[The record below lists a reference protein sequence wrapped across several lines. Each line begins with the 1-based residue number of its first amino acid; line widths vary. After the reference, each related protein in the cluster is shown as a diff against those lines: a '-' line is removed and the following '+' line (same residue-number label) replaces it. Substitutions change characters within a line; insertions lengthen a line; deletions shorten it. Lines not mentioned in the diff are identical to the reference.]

1 MRLKPVLGP
10 VQLTFYAVGVI
21 VGAGI
26 YSVIGGAAGIAH
38 EGLWLSFVIGA
49 LVALLTGLSYAE
61 MTTSFP
67 VAGAEYIYI
76 RRATPRADWA
86 AFGVGMIIIF
96 GGSATA
102 ATVAIAFGGYLKVFA
117 DIPIAVSAFALLAV
131 CTAVNVWG
139 ISESSWANI
148 LFTLI
153 EVGGLVL
160 VVAAGFTQPE
170 YAAPLFEPPQPG
182 MMAAAAILFFV
193 YLGFEELANV
203 VEEARDPARDIP
215 RAIFWGLGITT
226 ILYVFVSLAI
236 LSLASPEEL
245 AASEAPLAMAL
256 QKFWPRA
263 GIVLSAIALFATANT
278 VLISLIATSR
288 LAFSMGRDGEIPEIF
303 ANLLPGKRTPW
314 IAAILSLAL
323 AAILLPIGKLTVLA
337 GLSSFSA
344 LLAFLAVNVTLII
357 LRYRE
362 PDHPRPFRVPFS
374 IGRLPLIPV
383 AAIASIFLLLAHFEP
398 VVYFGGAAAIALS
411 AVAFF
416 LRQWWRRV
424 NLPFA

>member
-1 MRLKPVLGP
+1 MQLKPVLGP
-10 VQLTFYAVGVI
+10 VQLTFYAIGVI

-61 MTTSFP
+61 MATSFP
-67 VAGAEYIYI
+67 VAGAEYVYI
-76 RRATPRADWA
+76 LRATPSADWA

-102 ATVAIAFGGYLKVFA
+102 TTVAVAFGGYLRVFV
-117 DIPIAVSAFALLAV
+117 DIPIAVSAFGLLAV
-131 CTAVNVWG
+131 CTAFNVWG

-148 LFTLI
+148 VFTSVEVAGLI
-153 EVGGLVL
+153 L
-160 VVAAGFTQPE
+160 VVVAGLTQPE
-170 YAAPLFEPPQPG
+170 FAAPLFVPPPAG
-182 MMAAAAILFFV
+182 TMAAAAILFFV
-193 YLGFEELANV
+193 YLGFEELANL
-203 VEEARDPARDIP
+203 VEEARRPAHDIP

-226 ILYVFVSLAI
+226 ALYVLVSLAI
-236 LSLASPEEL
+236 VSLASPAEL
-245 AASEAPLAMAL
+245 AESEAPLALAL
-256 QKFWPRA
+256 QKLWPRA
-263 GIVLSAIALFATANT
+263 GAILSAIALFATANT

-288 LAFSMGRDGEIPEIF
+288 LAFSMAREGEIPLVF
-303 ANLLPGKRTPW
+303 AALLPGKHTPW
-314 IAAILSLAL
+314 LAAVVSLVL

-344 LLAFLAVNVTLII
+344 LIAFLAVNVTLII

-362 PDHPRPFRVPFS
+362 PDHPRPFRVPLS
-374 IGRLPLIPV
+374 AGRLPLLPV
-383 AAIASIFLLLAHFEP
+383 AAIASIVLLLVNFEP
-398 VVYFGGAAAIALS
+398 VVYFGGAIAVILS
-411 AVAFF
+411 AVAFV

-424 NLPFA
+424 NVPAA